1 MVFRGVSITTSVVI
15 PNYARTPRS
24 SGSSV
29 ACSPTQRTTV
39 WAPSTAFRAMSSTST
54 RWNDDDDD
62 DDIDNNDDDIDN
74 DADEEDDNDDDS
86 LGIVNSVPDNKF
98 YFHQMRL

>member
-1 MVFRGVSITTSVVI
+1 MVFRGVSITTSGFI

-24 SGSSV
+24 SGSSA

-54 RWNDDDDD
+54 RWNDDYDD
-62 DDIDNNDDDIDN
+62 DDIDNDD
-74 DADEEDDNDDDS
+74 DEEDDNDDDS
-86 LGIVNSVPDNKF
+86 LGIVDCVLDHKF
-98 YFHQMRL
+98 HFHQVRM

>member
-29 ACSPTQRTTV
+29 VCSPTQRTTV

-62 DDIDNNDDDIDN
+62 DDIDNDD
-74 DADEEDDNDDDS
+74 DEEDDNDDDS

>member
-54 RWNDDDDD
+54 RWIDDDDD
-62 DDIDNNDDDIDN
+62 DDIDNDD
-74 DADEEDDNDDDS
+74 DEEDDNDDDS

>member
-1 MVFRGVSITTSVVI
+1 MVLDWFLIVFPGASITTSGFI

-54 RWNDDDDD
+54 RWNDDYDD
-62 DDIDNNDDDIDN
+62 DDIDNDD
-74 DADEEDDNDDDS
+74 DEEDDNDDDS
-86 LGIVNSVPDNKF
+86 LGIVDCVLDHKF
-98 YFHQMRL
+98 HFHQVRM

>member
-54 RWNDDDDD
+54 RWNDDYDD
-62 DDIDNNDDDIDN
+62 DDIDNDD
-74 DADEEDDNDDDS
+74 DEEDDNDDDS